1 MIWGYHHFRKHP
13 TSDLV
18 IFRALAFASQ
28 KTDCGRSLTLG
39 AAALS
44 GAAEAK
50 WETVGPVLGRGSVGV
65 PHVGKFTWLQ
75 FVTLITWALGK
86 RLIISFY
93 RCKRHLN
100 KRSRWFEAHFPKW
113 VGWIWCGLF
122 LGGFVLFVLSD
133 DVRRSHRIILVAWF
147 LATRIWGS
155 DSLG

>member
-1 MIWGYHHFRKHP
+1 MVWGYPYFRKHP
-13 TSDLV
+13 TSDFM
-18 IFRALAFASQ
+18 IFRCLAFASQ

-44 GAAEAK
+44 GAAEAAV
-50 WETVGPVLGRGSVGV
+50 WETVGRFGKGKCGRCLTLW
-65 PHVGKFTWLQ
+65 KFTWLQ
-75 FVTLITWALGK
+75 FVTLITRGPAK

-122 LGGFVLFVLSD
+122 LGGFVLSD